1 MVLEVSDKL
10 TQRLDTSFQP
20 LNKTTVPDEVQ
31 EEQGQLQPLAQ
42 FTLGLCSSTVN
53 SEMYYLHECGDK
65 LVKLSI
71 QVLVRH
77 LNFIMEKVSERKT
90 LQADKILFILEDL
103 HQLQVGIKNQLVPQI
118 VARISEAAL
127 KNGHTLDQAIVQE

>member
-20 LNKTTVPDEVQ
+20 LNKITVPDEVQ

-103 HQLQVGIKNQLVPQI
+103 HQLQVGIRN
-118 VARISEAAL
+118 
-127 KNGHTLDQAIVQE
+127 